1 MAGPFRHGARS
12 GVVDPGRARRIAA
25 VQCAATVAGR
35 FESIG
40 EQSAR
45 AGIIFMKYQPQQ
57 FTNIVCL

>member
-1 MAGPFRHGARS
+1 VAGQFRHGVRS
-12 GVVDPGRARRIAA
+12 DVVDPGRARRIAA
-25 VQCAATVAGR
+25 VQFAATVGGR
-35 FESIG
+35 FESTG